1 MTAAEQRQQQ
11 QSKGACT
18 MADVVEPAPP
28 PPRSYP
34 VKWVDDEFGK
44 STPIAL
50 QGSNGPCA
58 LLALLNVQF
67 QRGTIK
73 LAPNSPKLDEA
84 TAMSML
90 ADLASRGAAR
100 LSNAPEVQ
108 LQRESAV
115 QHFVELLPS
124 LARGM
129 HVNVRFSS
137 PTAFEFT
144 KEIAAFDCFPDVQL
158 VHGWLVDPQDEALAS
173 AFGSMSYNQ
182 IMDELVKLN
191 DAVEPLPEST
201 ASSPGA
207 AIPSAPPPP
216 DEDDELEMMLNVPPT
231 RSPSTTESGIIDIA
245 LPSHLMPARK
255 RPQIPDYI
263 PSLPPSPEES
273 SSTSLSQ
280 ETDDDEIEP
289 AAPSAL
295 TGYAPQVWEF
305 LDLNPTMLTHHG
317 ILEVAAALGEDE
329 SAILFRNSHFYV
341 VRKRGGRLFTL
352 VSDQGFALEPTVVW
366 ELLRDINGDSD
377 FYDAAFVPA
386 SASSAG
392 KPPPQPSGNAASASS
407 GNPSQRPNGSPVTPP
422 ARPPAQ
428 SGRSQ
433 SGRHRRAAAA
443 AAAGGSAAGG
453 SGGRRNSK
461 RDEHCCLQ

>member
-1 MTAAEQRQQQ
+1 
-11 QSKGACT
+11 
-18 MADVVEPAPP
+18 MADAPEPASP

-34 VKWVDDEFGK
+34 LKWVDDDLGK
-44 STPIAL
+44 PTPIAL

-67 QRGTIK
+67 QRGA
-73 LAPNSPKLDEA
+73 LNLPPNTPKLDEP

-90 ADLASRGAAR
+90 AELASRGAAR
-100 LSNAPEVQ
+100 LSNSPEAQ

-158 VHGWLVDPQDEALAS
+158 LHGWLVDPQDEALAS

-182 IMDELVKLN
+182 IMDELVRLN
-191 DAVEPLPEST
+191 DAVEPVGGSGGS
-201 ASSPGA
+201 SSPDRP
-207 AIPSAPPPP
+207 IPSAPPPP
-216 DEDDELEMMLNVPPT
+216 MEDADDFEMSLNVPPT
-231 RSPSTTESGIIDIA
+231 RSPSTTESGVIDIA
-245 LPSHLMPARK
+245 LPSHLMPARRLPK
-255 RPQIPDYI
+255 VPEGL

-273 SSTSLSQ
+273 PSASVVH
-280 ETDDDEIEP
+280 ETDDDAILP

-295 TGYAPQVWEF
+295 ANRAPQVWEF
-305 LDLNPTMLTHHG
+305 FDAYPTMLTHHG
-317 ILEVAAALGEDE
+317 ILEVSEALREDE
-329 SAILFRNSHFYV
+329 AAILFRNSHFYV

-352 VSDQGFALEPTVVW
+352 VSDQGFAREPTVVW

-377 FYDAAFVPA
+377 FYDAAFVPQA
-386 SASSAG
+386 ASSAG
-392 KPPPQPSGNAASASS
+392 KPPPRPAGGS
-407 GNPSQRPNGSPVTPP
+407 SQRPNGSPVTPP
-422 ARPPAQ
+422 ARSAAAA
-428 SGRSQ
+428 GRSQ
-433 SGRHRRAAAA
+433 SQRQRRAAAV
-443 AAAGGSAAGG
+443 AAAGGPSR
-453 SGGRRNSK
+453 RRNGKSN
-461 RDEHCCLQ
+461 ESCCVQ